1 MLGWDWCG
9 FHKKHIGTSY
19 VELVILQLE
28 GYAGHVMHFGASGAR
43 NVDALFFKLM
53 WDPYGFHKKR
63 AETHYAE
70 LLFCIRLDLWVT
82 QCIAVRPGHE
92 TSTHCFLAQ
101 VGPVRIPEKARRD
114 MLRQTC
120 VFTHMVGYEGHV
132 VHSGAPG
139 VRNINTLFFMLMW
152 GSV

>member
-1 MLGWDWCG
+1 VPPGHEIEMHYFSCLG
-9 FHKKHIGTSY
+9 GTGAVSIKSTSGY
-19 VELVILQLE
+19 VEHVILQLE

-43 NVDALFFKLM
+43 NVNALFFKLM

-92 TSTHCFLAQ
+92 T
-101 VGPVRIPEKARRD
+101 
-114 MLRQTC
+114 
-120 VFTHMVGYEGHV
+120 
-132 VHSGAPG
+132 
-139 VRNINTLFFMLMW
+139 
-152 GSV
+152 